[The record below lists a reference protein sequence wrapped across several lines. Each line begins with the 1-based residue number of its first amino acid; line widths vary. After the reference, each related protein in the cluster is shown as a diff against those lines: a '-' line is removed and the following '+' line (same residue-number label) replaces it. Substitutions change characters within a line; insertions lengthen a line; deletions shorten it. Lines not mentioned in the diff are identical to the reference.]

1 MVIDQSNSVEL
12 KIKGMHCS
20 ACVVTVERAL
30 NKVDGVQKSAVNLTL
45 EKARI
50 EGNISS
56 DQLIKAV
63 ERTGYEA
70 ELIEGDKPP
79 QDDNPDKKLNHAKY
93 QMVFAWVATTIIM
106 LWMIPNWISGIMWP
120 SDTLYIYGMI
130 GLSVIV
136 LVFPGRETLK
146 SAWRSAIHFSP
157 NMDVLIALGSLA
169 CLVTGGLKAMGMNIH
184 SFAGIAGM
192 IMAFHLTGRY
202 IEAKARGRSSQAI
215 KRLMSL
221 GAKNAIIL
229 KEGKEIEVAVSSVH
243 VGDIM
248 VVKPGEK
255 IPTDGLIVKGESA
268 VDESIATGESLPVN
282 KSEGD
287 NVIGATIN
295 IDGSIRVEATKIGKD
310 TFISQMATLVEEA
323 QTTKIPI
330 QAFADRVTAIFVP
343 IVLVLATG
351 TFTAWRMSPEF
362 MQSGMAVF
370 VNIFPWG
377 NLDASPT
384 TMAIF
389 SAVAVLVIAC
399 PCALGLATPTAL
411 MVGSGKG
418 AENGILIRNGAAIQR
433 MNEVTTVVFD
443 KTGTL
448 TMGKPKVTQVKPLSD
463 IGENDLIRMAA
474 SIEKHSTHPL
484 GVAIVQL
491 ADEKQIGLDEA
502 VNVQA
507 SAGKGISGTFG
518 SGIIKVGS
526 ADFVGFKDELNEKG
540 SQVFIAV
547 DDTVYGVFIL
557 ADEMKANAS
566 QVIQRLK
573 SNHIKTVMLTGDK
586 QETADLLAK
595 QIGIDEIYAEV
606 LPEDKTHIIQT
617 LQENGEIVC
626 MLGDGINDAPAIAQA
641 DVGVAMGT
649 GTDIAMETGDIIL
662 VKGDLLKLN
671 QSFSL
676 AKKTFRKIRQNLV
689 WASIYNCIAIPLAI
703 FGVLHPVLAEAAMAI
718 SSINVVGNSNRLRQ
732 ETL

>member
-1 MVIDQSNSVEL
+1 MPNESIEL
-12 KIKGMHCS
+12 KIKGMHC
-20 ACVVTVERAL
+20 AGCVGTIERAL
-30 NKVDGVQKSAVNLTL
+30 NQVEGVEKAVVNLTL
-45 EKARI
+45 EKARVAG
-50 EGNISS
+50 EVRV
-56 DQLIKAV
+56 DQLIQAI
-63 ERTGYEA
+63 ENTGYGA
-70 ELIEGDKPP
+70 EHIEQLEVSPEDR
-79 QDDNPDKKLNHAKY
+79 PDENLNRSKH

-229 KEGKEIEVAVSSVH
+229 KEGKEIEVAVSSIQ

-248 VVKPGEK
+248 MVKPGEK
-255 IPTDGLIVKGESA
+255 IPTDGLIIKGESA
-268 VDESIATGESLPVN
+268 VDESIATGESLPVH

-295 IDGSIRVEATKIGKD
+295 LDGSIRVEATKIGKD
-310 TFISQMATLVEEA
+310 TFVAQMAKLVEEA

-330 QAFADRVTAIFVP
+330 QAFADQVTAIFVP
-343 IVLVLATG
+343 IVLGLATV
-351 TFTAWRMSPEF
+351 TFFAWRIFPDF

-370 VNIFPWG
+370 VNISPWG
-377 NLDASPT
+377 NLDASSA

-433 MNEVTTVVFD
+433 MNEITTVVFD

-448 TMGKPKVTQVKPLSD
+448 TEGKPKVIQVKQLSA

-484 GVAIVQL
+484 GAAIVQL
-491 ADEKQIGLDEA
+491 ANEKQIGLDE
-502 VNVQA
+502 VNDVQG
-507 SAGKGISGTFG
+507 SAGKGMTSKFG
-518 SGIIKVGS
+518 SAVIKVGS
-526 ADFVGFKDELNEKG
+526 AGFVGFNGEMNEKG
-540 SQVFIAV
+540 SHVFLAM
-547 DDTVYGVFIL
+547 DNTVYGVFIL
-557 ADEMKANAS
+557 ADEMKDNAGETIKS
-566 QVIQRLK
+566 LK
-573 SNHIKTVMLTGDK
+573 SKNIKTVMLTGDK
-586 QETADLLAK
+586 KEAAHLLAD
-595 QIGIDEIYAEV
+595 QIGIDEVYAEV
-606 LPEDKTHIIQT
+606 LPEDKTHIIQL
-617 LQENGEIVC
+617 LQDKGEIVC

-671 QSFSL
+671 QTFSL

-689 WASIYNCIAIPLAI
+689 WASIYNLVAIPLAI
-703 FGVLHPVLAEAAMAI
+703 FGVLHPILAEAAMAI
-718 SSINVVGNSNRLRQ
+718 SSINVVGNSNRLSR

>member
-1 MVIDQSNSVEL
+1 MPNESIEL
-12 KIKGMHCS
+12 KINGMHC
-20 ACVVTVERAL
+20 AGCVGIIERAL
-30 NKVDGVQKSAVNLTL
+30 HQVEGVEKAVVNLTL
-45 EKARI
+45 EKARVAG
-50 EGNISS
+50 EVRV
-56 DQLIKAV
+56 DQLIQAI
-63 ERTGYEA
+63 ENTGYGA
-70 ELIEGDKPP
+70 EHIEQLEISPEDRS
-79 QDDNPDKKLNHAKY
+79 NENLNRSKY

-120 SDTLYIYGMI
+120 SETLYIYGMI

-136 LVFPGRETLK
+136 LVFPGREALK

-169 CLVTGGLKAMGMNIH
+169 CLVTGGLKAMGMEIH

-221 GAKNAIIL
+221 GAKKAIIL
-229 KEGKEIEVAVSSVH
+229 KEGQEIEIAVSSVH

-448 TMGKPKVTQVKPLSD
+448 TMGKPKVTQVKPLSG

-491 ADEKQIGLDEA
+491 ADEKQIGLNEV

-507 SAGKGISGTFG
+507 SAGKGISGNFG

-526 ADFVGFKDELNEKG
+526 AGFVGFKGEMNETG
-540 SQVFIAV
+540 SHVFIAV
-547 DDTVYGVFIL
+547 NNTVYGVFIL
-557 ADEMKANAS
+557 ADEMKENAGET
-566 QVIQRLK
+566 IQNLNLQNIR
-573 SNHIKTVMLTGDK
+573 TVMLTGDK
-586 QETADLLAK
+586 KEAAHLLAD
-595 QIGIDEIYAEV
+595 QIGIDEVYAEV
-606 LPEDKTHIIQT
+606 LPEDKTHIIQS
-617 LQENGEIVC
+617 LQDKGEIVC

-671 QSFSL
+671 QTFSL
-676 AKKTFRKIRQNLV
+676 AKKTFQKIRQNLF

-703 FGVLHPVLAEAAMAI
+703 FGVLHPVLAEAAMAL
-718 SSINVVGNSNRLRQ
+718 SSINVVENSNRLHRV
-732 ETL
+732 TL

>member
-1 MVIDQSNSVEL
+1 
-12 KIKGMHCS
+12 
-20 ACVVTVERAL
+20 
-30 NKVDGVQKSAVNLTL
+30 
-45 EKARI
+45 
-50 EGNISS
+50 
-56 DQLIKAV
+56 
-63 ERTGYEA
+63 
-70 ELIEGDKPP
+70 
-79 QDDNPDKKLNHAKY
+79 
-93 QMVFAWVATTIIM
+93 MVFAWVATTIIM

-136 LVFPGRETLK
+136 LVFPGRETLN

-169 CLVTGGLKAMGMNIH
+169 CLVTGGLKATGMNIH

-215 KRLMSL
+215 KRLMFL

-229 KEGKEIEVAVSSVH
+229 KEGKEIEVAVSSIQA
-243 VGDIM
+243 GDIM
-248 VVKPGEK
+248 MVKPGEK
-255 IPTDGLIVKGESA
+255 IPTDGLIIKGESA
-268 VDESIATGESLPVN
+268 VDESIATGESLPIH

-295 IDGSIRVEATKIGKD
+295 LDGSIEVEATKIGKD
-310 TFISQMATLVEEA
+310 TFIAQMAKLVEEA

-330 QAFADRVTAIFVP
+330 QAFADQVTAIFVP
-343 IVLVLATG
+343 IVLGLAMV

-370 VNIFPWG
+370 VNIFPWV
-377 NLDASPT
+377 NLDASPA

-448 TMGKPKVTQVKPLSD
+448 TEGKPKVIQVKQLSD

-484 GVAIVQL
+484 GAAIVQL
-491 ADEKQIGLDEA
+491 ANEKQIGLDE
-502 VNVQA
+502 VNDVQG
-507 SAGKGISGTFG
+507 SAGKGMTGKFG
-518 SGIIKVGS
+518 SAVIKVGS
-526 ADFVGFKDELNEKG
+526 AGFVGFNGEMDETG

-547 DDTVYGVFIL
+547 DNIVYGVFIL
-557 ADEMKANAS
+557 ADEMKDNAGET
-566 QVIQRLK
+566 IQSLK
-573 SNHIKTVMLTGDK
+573 LHNIKTVIITGDK
-586 QETADLLAK
+586 KEAAHLLAD

-606 LPEDKTHIIQT
+606 LPEDKTHIIKS
-617 LQENGEIVC
+617 LQDKGEIVC

-662 VKGDLLKLN
+662 VKGDLRKLN
-671 QSFSL
+671 QTFSL
-676 AKKTFRKIRQNLV
+676 AKKTFRKIRQNLF
-689 WASIYNCIAIPLAI
+689 WASIYNLIAIPLAI
-703 FGVLHPVLAEAAMAI
+703 FGVLHPVLAEAAMAL
-718 SSINVVGNSNRLRQ
+718 SSINVVGNSNRLHR

>member
-1 MVIDQSNSVEL
+1 MSNESIEL
-12 KIKGMHCS
+12 KIKGMHC
-20 ACVVTVERAL
+20 AGCVGTIERAL
-30 NKVDGVQKSAVNLTL
+30 TQVEGVEKAVVNLTL
-45 EKARI
+45 EKARVAG
-50 EGNISS
+50 EVRV
-56 DQLIKAV
+56 DQLIQAI
-63 ERTGYEA
+63 ENTGYGA
-70 ELIEGDKPP
+70 EHIEQLEISPEDR
-79 QDDNPDKKLNHAKY
+79 PDENLNRSKH

-120 SDTLYIYGMI
+120 SETLYIYGMI

-169 CLVTGGLKAMGMNIH
+169 CLVTGGLKATGMNIH

-215 KRLMSL
+215 KRLMSF

-229 KEGKEIEVAVSSVH
+229 KEGKGIEVAVSSIE

-248 VVKPGEK
+248 MVKPGEK
-255 IPTDGLIVKGESA
+255 IPTDGLIIKGESA
-268 VDESIATGESLPVN
+268 VDESIATGESLPVH
-282 KSEGD
+282 KSQGD

-295 IDGSIRVEATKIGKD
+295 LDGSIEVEATKIGKD
-310 TFISQMATLVEEA
+310 TFISQMAKLVEEA

-343 IVLVLATG
+343 IVLGLATI
-351 TFTAWRMSPEF
+351 TFTAWRMSPDF

-370 VNIFPWG
+370 VNIFPWV
-377 NLDASPT
+377 NLDASPA

-448 TMGKPKVTQVKPLSD
+448 TEGKPKVIQVKQLSA

-484 GVAIVQL
+484 GAAIVQL
-491 ADEKQIGLDEA
+491 ANEKQIGLDE
-502 VNVQA
+502 VSDVQA
-507 SAGKGISGTFG
+507 SAGKGMTGKIG
-518 SGIIKVGS
+518 SAVIKVGS
-526 ADFVGFKDELNEKG
+526 AGFVGFNGEINETG
-540 SQVFIAV
+540 SHVFIAV
-547 DDTVYGVFIL
+547 DNTVYGVFIL
-557 ADEMKANAS
+557 ADETKDNAGET
-566 QVIQRLK
+566 IQSLK
-573 SNHIKTVMLTGDK
+573 LQNIKTVILTGDK
-586 QETADLLAK
+586 KEAAHLLAD

-606 LPEDKTHIIQT
+606 LPEDKTHIIKS
-617 LQENGEIVC
+617 LQDKGEIVC

-671 QSFSL
+671 QTFSL
-676 AKKTFRKIRQNLV
+676 AKKTFQKIRQNLF
-689 WASIYNCIAIPLAI
+689 WASIYNLIAIPLAI
-703 FGVLHPVLAEAAMAI
+703 FGVLHPVLAEAAMAL
-718 SSINVVGNSNRLRQ
+718 SSINVVGNSNRLRRG
-732 ETL
+732 TL